1 MATVTHYTQEQ
12 RNIIAARIGAL
23 FELPDAG
30 MKMKSEGWVMDG
42 WGDEIKLTVELVT
55 MITREEAEA
64 ILNAK
69 PIEKGEGIKH
79 V

>member
-1 MATVTHYTQEQ
+1 MATVTHHTQEQ
-12 RNIIAARIGAL
+12 RDNIAARIGAL
-23 FELPDAG
+23 FDLPDAG
-30 MKMKSEGWVMDG
+30 MKMTREGWVMEG

-69 PIEKGEGIKH
+69 PIGEGDD
-79 V
+79 